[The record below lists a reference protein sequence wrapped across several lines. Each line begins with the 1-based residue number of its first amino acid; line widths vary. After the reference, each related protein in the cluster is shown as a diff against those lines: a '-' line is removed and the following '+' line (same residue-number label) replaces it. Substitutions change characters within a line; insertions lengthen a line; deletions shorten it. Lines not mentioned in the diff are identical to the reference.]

1 LQRADEN
8 PPVLFFSSFT
18 AYGPARF
25 ADLQDSATIRTAMT
39 TTLLHVGNAIT
50 PKGEISGAG
59 ILIRDGGIEAIGPRA
74 DLTLPSGAQ
83 EVRAED
89 CIAIP
94 GFIDVHIHGAGGR
107 DVMEGSADAL
117 GAVTAKLAQFGTTS
131 LLATTVTADADDT
144 CRAVE
149 GISSYIA
156 TQHETN
162 KPRAE
167 ILGIHFEGPFLSKE
181 RRGVHPTEFLQLPS
195 AEFLQRLIHA
205 SSGNARIITIAPE
218 LLGAMP
224 CIDAARSL
232 GMVVSIGH
240 TDATYE
246 QSRAAVAHGA
256 HHATHV
262 YNAMRP
268 FTHRDPG
275 VIGAVLTTPEVTA
288 ELIADG
294 IHVDEIAMKVLLQAK
309 GASGVVLISDGL
321 SATGM
326 PDGKYMLGS
335 MEVTVSGGVCR
346 NAEGKL
352 AGSTLT
358 LDRALRNVVKLG
370 VPLAGAVQ
378 MLTLNPATL
387 LGIEF
392 KKGALRTGADADI
405 VLLNDSLEI
414 AQVWARGDSVH

>member
-1 LQRADEN
+1 MA
-8 PPVLFFSSFT
+8 
-18 AYGPARF
+18 
-25 ADLQDSATIRTAMT
+25 
-39 TTLLHVGNAIT
+39 TTLLHVGKAIT
-50 PKGEISGAG
+50 PKGEIVNAG
-59 ILIRDGGIEAIGPRA
+59 ILIRDGEIEMVGPRFGME
-74 DLTLPSGAQ
+74 LPSGAT
-83 EVRAED
+83 EVQATD
-89 CIAIP
+89 STAIP
-94 GFIDVHIHGAGGR
+94 GFVDVHIHGAGGH
-107 DVMEGSADAL
+107 DVMEANETAL
-117 GAVTAKLAQFGTTS
+117 STITGRLAAFGTTS
-131 LLATTVTADADDT
+131 LLATTITASADDT
-144 CRAVE
+144 CRSVE
-149 GISSYIA
+149 GIAKYISGQYQ
-156 TQHETN
+156 TSDT
-162 KPRAE
+162 RAE

-181 RRGVHPTEFLQLPS
+181 RRGVHPAEWLQLPS
-195 AEFLQRLIHA
+195 AELLQRFLQA
-205 SSGNARIITIAPE
+205 AAGNARILTIAPE
-218 LLGAMP
+218 LSGATP

-246 QSRAAVAHGA
+246 QARAAVAHGA

-309 GASGVVLISDGL
+309 GTQGVVLISDGT

-326 PDGKYMLGS
+326 PDGEYMLGGLK
-335 MEVTVSGGVCR
+335 VTVNGGVCR
-346 NAEGKL
+346 NAEGRL

-358 LDRALRNVVKLG
+358 LDRALRNIVGLG
-370 VPLAGAVQ
+370 IPLADAVR

-405 VLLNDSLEI
+405 VLLSDGLEI
-414 AQVWARGDSVH
+414 ERVWARGTVVQ

>member
-1 LQRADEN
+1 MA
-8 PPVLFFSSFT
+8 
-18 AYGPARF
+18 
-25 ADLQDSATIRTAMT
+25 
-39 TTLLHVGNAIT
+39 TTLLHAGKAIT
-50 PKGEISGAG
+50 PKGEIPDVG
-59 ILIRDGGIEAIGPRA
+59 ILIRDGEIEAVGPRSGME
-74 DLTLPSGAQ
+74 LPAGAE
-83 EVRAED
+83 EVLATEYT
-89 CIAIP
+89 AVP
-94 GFIDVHIHGAGGR
+94 GFVDVHIHGAGGH
-107 DVMEGSADAL
+107 DVMEADETAL
-117 GAVTAKLAQFGTTS
+117 GTITGRLAASGTTAI
-131 LLATTVTADADDT
+131 LATTVTASADET
-144 CRAVE
+144 VRAVE
-149 GISSYIA
+149 GISIYISG
-156 TQHETN
+156 QYQTN
-162 KPRAE
+162 EARAE

-181 RRGVHPTEFLQLPS
+181 RRGVHPAEWLQLPS
-195 AEFLQRLIHA
+195 AELLQRFLEA
-205 SSGNARIITIAPE
+205 SSGNARILTIAPE

-246 QSRAAVAHGA
+246 QARAAVAHGA

-275 VIGAVLTTPEVTA
+275 VIGAVLTAPEVTA

-309 GASGVVLISDGL
+309 GAQGVILISDGI

-326 PDGKYMLGS
+326 PDGKYMLGRL
-335 MEVTVSGGVCR
+335 EVTVSGGVCR
-346 NAEGKL
+346 NAEGRL

-358 LDRALRNVVKLG
+358 LDRALRNIVKLG
-370 VPLAGAVQ
+370 IPLGDAVR

-405 VLLNDSLEI
+405 VLLNEALEI
-414 AQVWARGDSVH
+414 ERVWVRGTLVQ

>member
-1 LQRADEN
+1 
-8 PPVLFFSSFT
+8 
-18 AYGPARF
+18 
-25 ADLQDSATIRTAMT
+25 MT
-39 TTLLHVGNAIT
+39 TTLLHAGRAIT
-50 PKGEISGAG
+50 PKGEVPDAG
-59 ILIRDGGIEAIGPRA
+59 ILIRDGEIERLGPRSGME
-74 DLTLPSGAQ
+74 LPAGAS
-83 EVRAED
+83 EVKATGAT
-89 CIAIP
+89 AIP
-94 GFIDVHIHGAGGR
+94 GFVDVHIHGAGGH
-107 DVMEGSADAL
+107 DVMEGTGEAL
-117 GAVTAKLAQFGTTS
+117 AAVSRKVAQFGTTS
-131 LLATTVTADADDT
+131 LLATTVTADVDKT
-144 CRAVE
+144 CRAIE
-149 GISSYIA
+149 GISAYIGS
-156 TQHETN
+156 QHETSEG
-162 KPRAE
+162 RAE
-167 ILGIHFEGPFLSKE
+167 ILGLHFEGPFLSKE
-181 RRGVHPTEFLQLPS
+181 RRGVHPAEFLQLPT
-195 AEFLQRLIHA
+195 ADLLERLLRA
-205 SSGNARIITIAPE
+205 AAGNARILTIAPE

-246 QSRAAVAHGA
+246 QARAAVAHGA

-268 FTHRDPG
+268 FSHRDPG

-309 GASGVVLISDGL
+309 GADGVILISDGL

-326 PDGKYMLGS
+326 PDGKYTLGGF
-335 MEVTVSGGVCR
+335 EVTVERGVCR
-346 NAEGKL
+346 SAEGRL

-358 LDRALRNVVKLG
+358 LDRSLRNVVKLG
-370 VPLAGAVQ
+370 VPFAHAVQ

-405 VLLNDSLEI
+405 VLLDENLAI
-414 AQVWARGDSVH
+414 TQVWTRGTVVGN